1 MKLVNFVS
9 KYIILIVSVFF
20 LSLSLSCKDKASS
33 ESIKT
38 ETVAF
43 TKEGELQLFKKDSL
57 VKTLDVEFAETD
69 YEVQTGLMYRN
80 SMQDHQSMLFI
91 FPDVAMH
98 SFYMKNTEFP
108 LDILFIDDNQKI
120 ASFQRNAQPL
130 NESGLSS
137 KVPVKFV
144 LEINA
149 GLSDQWN
156 LSEGD
161 SISFSRN

>member
-1 MKLVNFVS
+1 MATG
-9 KYIILIVSVFF
+9 
-20 LSLSLSCKDKASS
+20 CKEKSS
-33 ESIKT
+33 TESIKT

-43 TKEGELQLFKKDSL
+43 TKEGELQLFKKDAL
-57 VKTLDVEFAETD
+57 LKTLDVEFAETD
-69 YEVQTGLMYRN
+69 YEVQTGLMYRD
-80 SMQDHQSMLFI
+80 SMEDYQSMLFI

-108 LDILFIDDNQKI
+108 LDILFIDENQRI
-120 ASFQRNAQPL
+120 VSFQKNAQPL

-137 KVPVKFV
+137 KLPVKYV

-156 LSEGD
+156 LVEGD
-161 SISFSRN
+161 SISFNRMN